1 MRKTFHTK
9 KKLSEMGLEPG
20 PKWDSQHVVVAEWSR
35 APASSS
41 HGKGDVG
48 LNPSPAKIPFSDEK
62 SVMVDYKRKNQL
74 HLHVI

>member
-9 KKLSEMGLEPG
+9 KKLSEMGLEPR

-48 LNPSPAKIPFSDEK
+48 LNPSPAKIPFSDE
-62 SVMVDYKRKNQL
+62 NF
-74 HLHVI
+74 